1 MNQTKLN
8 DANEERS
15 SNFELLRILSM
26 LAIVAS
32 HYATKSGFSSDMIKA
47 DCLWLQILQQLS
59 SIAVDV
65 FILISA
71 YFLVN
76 SHIKLRKAINLIIVT
91 TFYSIVLFV
100 VSFLCNGGFGNP
112 EMSKRLFLKELIS
125 SALPINS
132 GLYWFITDYLCIYVI
147 SPFLNIVI
155 KSVSERAHK
164 WIIIVGIIVWS
175 LIPTI
180 IPEAD
185 SGMSSNLILWFIV
198 LYFVGA
204 YIRLHQDEINFSK
217 TNQISAFILS
227 ITVPL
232 VIRCTHVFSGGGM
245 EQVIGI
251 SWNDI
256 SLHMVE
262 KNNFF
267 VFMGSVSLFLI
278 FRSVRIH
285 SRFINK
291 IASCTFAVYLLH
303 NNPYFHEYLWMH
315 IFRSTLYER
324 TAWLIPYSI
333 FAILSTYIICIF
345 IELFRKN
352 ILFRMAKSLTDMH
365 LKKLDK
371 RINDMEVV
379 INNELYKNN

>member
-232 VIRCTHVFSGGGM
+232 VIRCTHVFSGG
-245 EQVIGI
+245 V
-251 SWNDI
+251 WN
-256 SLHMVE
+256 
-262 KNNFF
+262 K
-267 VFMGSVSLFLI
+267 
-278 FRSVRIH
+278 
-285 SRFINK
+285 
-291 IASCTFAVYLLH
+291 
-303 NNPYFHEYLWMH
+303 
-315 IFRSTLYER
+315 
-324 TAWLIPYSI
+324 
-333 FAILSTYIICIF
+333 
-345 IELFRKN
+345 
-352 ILFRMAKSLTDMH
+352 
-365 LKKLDK
+365 
-371 RINDMEVV
+371 
-379 INNELYKNN
+379 